1 MVNFSLQRGLQASRS
16 KVIYFRHN
24 DLGHLEELLEAQERQ
39 DAKDPKRAN
48 ATRKFVVVE
57 GIYMNTGR
65 LCDLPGLV
73 TLRQRYRLRLFLDE
87 AVSFATLGSHCRGI
101 TDHFNVPMKEVDLLM
116 GTLEGAGGCAGGF
129 CVGTKFV
136 VEHQR
141 LSGLGYCFSASLPP
155 MLAAASI
162 KAVDLLEREGPEL
175 VEALQRACTHTH
187 TALTATL
194 PDSVEVG
201 GDEISPIKHLRL
213 TRPCSDDEAEVILRQ
228 VVEQAQ
234 EEGVALTVA
243 AYLRAQER
251 EAPRPSIRVSV
262 SAALSQEE
270 IENAV
275 GAISRAFQKKPANV
289 DILGYKKSQLVALG
303 YNLPLFP
310 HNGSG
315 GQHYPPVLIFL
326 VSLHHALLRSHPARH
341 KTFVRGATP
350 PESSEVPGSPKM
362 PKNKKNKPAAAV
374 AMTPASTQEDD
385 ETSVASD
392 QTESTVQLSDDEGV
406 SEEEAYEQ
414 KVREAMDLAL
424 EKSVHT
430 RINAL
435 TALTTALQKR
445 VLTGFLGEHHGT
457 LLDLVERSLKKGRGA
472 EQVAAARLASLLVL
486 SLSSMP
492 EVEEVY
498 QALCPILTRCCD

>member
-1 MVNFSLQRGLQASRS
+1 MECLRKLPSLITGPYHLALEGVLVLCILWLFTAKKQPSKTIRLSLKEEEDLLREWEPEPLVPHPPPPDHPSLHPRTVYGKPSKYINIGTGQRLLNFATQNYLGLGEREEVVNEALSCLHRYGVGSCGPRGFYGTTEVHLQLEEKLAQFFNSEAAILYAYGFSTSASAIPAYAKNGDIIFADEMVNFSLQRGLQASRS

-101 TDHFNVPMKEVDLLM
+101 TDHFSVPMKEVDLLM

-162 KAVDLLEREGPEL
+162 KAVELLEREGPEL

-228 VVEQAQ
+228 VVQQAQ

-275 GAISRAFQKKPANV
+275 GAISRAFQKV
-289 DILGYKKSQLVALG
+289 LG
-303 YNLPLFP
+303 
-310 HNGSG
+310 
-315 GQHYPPVLIFL
+315 
-326 VSLHHALLRSHPARH
+326 
-341 KTFVRGATP
+341 
-350 PESSEVPGSPKM
+350 
-362 PKNKKNKPAAAV
+362 
-374 AMTPASTQEDD
+374 
-385 ETSVASD
+385 
-392 QTESTVQLSDDEGV
+392 
-406 SEEEAYEQ
+406 
-414 KVREAMDLAL
+414 
-424 EKSVHT
+424 
-430 RINAL
+430 
-435 TALTTALQKR
+435 
-445 VLTGFLGEHHGT
+445 
-457 LLDLVERSLKKGRGA
+457 
-472 EQVAAARLASLLVL
+472 
-486 SLSSMP
+486 
-492 EVEEVY
+492 
-498 QALCPILTRCCD
+498 